1 MRIAVCLK
9 QVPSTNEVR
18 LDPETHTILRDG
30 RQSVINPFD
39 AHALEEAVRLKECCG
54 GHVTAISMGIPAA
67 ELLLRD
73 AVARG
78 ADEGILLTDRAFA
91 GADTLATSYTLAAG
105 LRKAGEFDLI
115 LCGKMA
121 VDGDTAQ
128 IGPELAQQLGLPH
141 LTEVCEITPAGEGR
155 ARVRRLTQ
163 RGGQEVEV
171 TLPAVLTLV
180 REINTPRM
188 PTLAGVRRGEAASI
202 RCWGLAELGV
212 DESRCGLKGSPT
224 QVVRTFVP
232 ARERETAFLTGDA
245 RSQAE
250 QILTI
255 VGEVLA

>member
-1 MRIAVCLK
+1 
-9 QVPSTNEVR
+9 
-18 LDPETHTILRDG
+18 
-30 RQSVINPFD
+30 
-39 AHALEEAVRLKECCG
+39 
-54 GHVTAISMGIPAA
+54 
-67 ELLLRD
+67 
-73 AVARG
+73 
-78 ADEGILLTDRAFA
+78 
-91 GADTLATSYTLAAG
+91 
-105 LRKAGEFDLI
+105 
-115 LCGKMA
+115 MA

-202 RCWGLAELGV
+202 RCWGSIELGV

-250 QILTI
+250 QMLKT
-255 VGEVLA
+255 VREVLA